1 MMPSLIEAAVRALL
15 LGLAVWTGLR
25 IFRVRNVLAQK
36 AAWGLVLAMAFLMPM
51 LMQWRS
57 SIDGAALT
65 VPADR
70 VAQLEKLFSASEGRE
85 QATRASAGGDLIATR
100 TPIATRAS
108 KANQALDAD
117 RAPAHVVTERKHA
130 AAIRK
135 PSSDTAGNTAG
146 AFKAPQVDESTSAG
160 GPAPYEA
167 SASVMSAVYTGP
179 PVSTPTTLPV
189 RRSADIS
196 LSSIAWL
203 IYFGFAGALLLRLL
217 HGLACALR
225 LWQSAEPIESCE
237 LPAFAAGV
245 PLRVSRSIP
254 SPVTIGS
261 GVVLPADYSEWDTEK
276 LRIVLAHERSHI
288 RQGDFYLQLLAGFYA
303 ALVWFS
309 PLGWW
314 LKSKLSDLGET
325 ISDRAGL
332 EQAQSGASYAQI
344 LLEFAAAPRATTIGV
359 AMARTGAVSGR
370 IERLLNDSAFRQAFS
385 GGRRR
390 ILIAV
395 LLVPVAL
402 YAATALVRVQAA
414 QSAQSSPTP
423 SARPA
428 PSSAASAAASAASPA
443 AAKATREDRSAESAD
458 AQADSVVVV
467 PPPPVAPIAPIMPMI
482 SVHVAPVP
490 PIAPVAPIAPVISVS
505 PKVVSLIAG
514 DGRLFA
520 IAQANEAGSHR
531 GYHYHYSIDGDSYAV
546 IRGDHRETMNFSG
559 DMHTSDIDKAR
570 KLAHGDFLW
579 FVRDDKQYFV
589 DDPAIM
595 AQIEAMYKPIEEL
608 GKQQEELG
616 RQQEEL
622 GKQQEALG
630 RQQEQASLPAADVQ
644 KEMAAIHEA
653 MAKIDAKM
661 GKNVTQDELG
671 DLQGKLG
678 DLQGRLGDLQGK
690 IGDVQ
695 GKFGEQQGKLGEEQ
709 GKLGAQQGRLG
720 EQQGRLAR
728 DADRKV
734 RSIVEDSLQNGKAH
748 PVN

>member
-1 MMPSLIEAAVRALL
+1 MMPSLIEAAVRAVL

-70 VAQLEKLFSASEGRE
+70 VAQLKSLFAAPEQRENAARASEDGV
-85 QATRASAGGDLIATR
+85 LVATR
-100 TPIATRAS
+100 TPIATRAAE
-108 KANQALDAD
+108 ANQAMDAD
-117 RAPAHVVTERKHA
+117 RAPAQALAARKRV
-130 AAIRK
+130 AAIRR
-135 PSSDTAGNTAG
+135 PSSDAI
-146 AFKAPQVDESTSAG
+146 SS
-160 GPAPYEA
+160 YEA
-167 SASVMSAVYTGP
+167 SQANESPSASAPAQFESRASVMSDVYTGP
-179 PVSTPTTLPV
+179 PVSAPTALPV
-189 RRSADIS
+189 RRTADIS
-196 LSSIAWL
+196 FSTIAWL
-203 IYFGFAGALLLRLL
+203 IYFGVAGALLLRLL
-217 HGLACALR
+217 YGLGCALR

-261 GVVLPADYSEWDTEK
+261 GVVLPADYSDWDTEK

-303 ALVWFS
+303 AFVWFS

-414 QSAQSSPTP
+414 QSAPAATP
-423 SARPA
+423 AAQAAPA
-428 PSSAASAAASAASPA
+428 NASPA
-443 AAKATREDRSAESAD
+443 ATAAPAATPEPAPASEAESD
-458 AQADSVVVV
+458 AQVDSGVVV
-467 PPPPVAPIAPIMPMI
+467 PATPAAPVSPVAPTI
-482 SVHVAPVP
+482 HVAPV
-490 PIAPVAPIAPVISVS
+490 APVVAPSIRIAS
-505 PKVVSLIAG
+505 PMTLSLDPGAIRVMAN
-514 DGRLFA
+514 DGRIFA
-520 IAQANEAGSHR
+520 LAQADGAENRHS
-531 GYHYHYSIDGDSYAV
+531 YHYRYSMDGDSYAV

-559 DMHTSDIDKAR
+559 DMDTGDIDKAR

-579 FVRDDKQYFV
+579 FARDGKEYFV
-589 DDPAIM
+589 DDQATL

-616 RQQEEL
+616 RQEEEL

-630 RQQEQASLPAADVQ
+630 RQQEQASLPAPDMQ

-653 MAKIDAKM
+653 MAKIEAKM

-695 GKFGEQQGKLGEEQ
+695 GKFGEQQGQLGEQQGRLGAEQ
-709 GKLGAQQGRLG
+709 GRLGAQQGRLS
-720 EQQGRLAR
+720 R

-734 RSIVEDSLQNGKAH
+734 RSIIDESLQNGKAH